1 MKYLEQLLQKNR
13 VQNHAAKMSFL
24 NIIMGIIMVFC
35 FTTISLFIT
44 GLVQIHMGLYDIL
57 KFDSQE
63 TNDLSLFVKGLT
75 NILIT
80 LALFFSLHLFINK
93 TLRKK
98 EWWKR
103 LFEYFNPDTKSSTR
117 NYILKRNVIAAF
129 QTFYGL
135 MMLVGIITVIF
146 GIVVLNIIDNTIFN
160 IISCIIIFIG
170 IIPIF
175 WAYWLYQSDMEK
187 FTQLIVPIFP
197 VKDNDN

>member
-1 MKYLEQLLQKNR
+1 
-13 VQNHAAKMSFL
+13 
-24 NIIMGIIMVFC
+24 MGIIMVFC
-35 FTTISLFIT
+35 VTTILLFIT
-44 GLVQIHMGLYDIL
+44 GLIQIHMGLYNIL
-57 KFDSQE
+57 KFHSQE
-63 TNDLSLFVKGLT
+63 TNDLSLFAKGLT

-103 LFEYFNPDTKSSTR
+103 LFEYFNLDTKSSKG
-117 NYILKRNVIAAF
+117 NYILKRNIIAAF
-129 QTFYGL
+129 HTFYGS
-135 MMLVGIITVIF
+135 MILVGIITVIF

-187 FTQLIVPIFP
+187 FTQLILPIFP